1 MIKSGTF
8 ISSKEDRRRNRHGG
22 ILQTI
27 PCKYDHTT
35 YYHTT
40 NQIITLKYLQTD
52 KLEQQ
57 DAGLTKNIK
66 KRVEF
71 MLHNYRVSQK
81 KSGISVQGSF

>member
-57 DAGLTKNIK
+57 DAGLTINIK
-66 KRVEF
+66 ERVEF
-71 MLHNYRVSQK
+71 MLDNYMFHLRANPDQA
-81 KSGISVQGSF
+81 